1 MLRHLIAM
9 ALGVAFTLPVAA
21 TAQTQTTSTTKA
33 TLVDYTSTML
43 PPATYRGQWWTSSD
57 NCQYSRAGRPGETVW
72 YLIVNTAHEGCAL
85 RLIQRAYSD
94 YQ

>member
-1 MLRHLIAM
+1 MFKTSLALALACAM
-9 ALGVAFTLPVAA
+9 VLPAA
-21 TAQTQTTSTTKA
+21 AQNNNGKSQKP
-33 TLVDYTSTML
+33 TLVEYTSPMM
-43 PPATYRGQWWTSSD
+43 PPANYKGQWWTSPN

-72 YLIVNTAHEGCAL
+72 YLIVNTAHMQCER

>member
-1 MLRHLIAM
+1 MLKHFM
-9 ALGVAFTLPVAA
+9 ALALGSALALPVSAEGISAGSTNA
-21 TAQTQTTSTTKA
+21 TM
-33 TLVDYTSTML
+33 VDYTSTML
-43 PPATYRGQWWTSSD
+43 PPANYRGQWWTSPD

-72 YLIVNTAHEGCAL
+72 YLIVNTAHEGCER

>member
-1 MLRHLIAM
+1 MLKHFM
-9 ALGVAFTLPVAA
+9 ALALGTALALPVAA
-21 TAQTQTTSTTKA
+21 DQAASGATKA
-33 TLVDYTSTML
+33 TLVNYTSPML
-43 PPATYRGQWWTSSD
+43 PPANYRGQWWTTPD

-72 YLIVNTAHEGCAL
+72 YLIVNTAHEACAR

>member
-1 MLRHLIAM
+1 MLKHLM
-9 ALGVAFTLPVAA
+9 TLALGSALVLPVSAEGIPA
-21 TAQTQTTSTTKA
+21 GSTKTTMVT
-33 TLVDYTSTML
+33 YTSPMM
-43 PPATYRGQWWTSSD
+43 PPASYRGQWWTSPD

-72 YLIVNTAHEGCAL
+72 YLIVNTAHEGCAR

>member
-1 MLRHLIAM
+1 MLKYM
-9 ALGVAFTLPVAA
+9 VALAFGLVLMLPASA
-21 TAQTQTTSTTKA
+21 DRNQTGSSNV
-33 TLVDYTSTML
+33 TLVEYTSSMM
-43 PPATYRGQWWTSSD
+43 PPADFRGQWWTSPD

-72 YLIVNTAHEGCAL
+72 YLIVNTAHAKCQT